1 MGSICP
7 VAEFGTAKSHC
18 QGACHGRIAAAAR
31 ADQGDLTT
39 LSSCSVHR
47 TIFASGRTD
56 WRTFCGK
63 ERQFQE
69 SLQHF
74 SLAKHLPFSLQTL
87 VLISLYTAGRDSSHF
102 EHPLRVLPERW
113 IVGETEQVHKAHGS
127 LPFGIGQRSCIGRR
141 VALKQLHSL
150 LAKCATQ
157 FTMRCL
163 NEHPVDSILRMVTV
177 PNQSLRLAIDLNHK
191 SEPI

>member
-1 MGSICP
+1 MKETLRLYP
-7 VAEFGTAKSHC
+7 VAPFI
-18 QGACHGRIAAAAR
+18 GRYLPQDAQI
-31 ADQGDLTT
+31 GEHFVEKNV
-39 LSSCSVHR
+39 SSR
-47 TIFASGRTD
+47 
-56 WRTFCGK
+56 
-63 ERQFQE
+63 
-69 SLQHF
+69 SLFSIQHF

-157 FTMRCL
+157 FSMRCL

-177 PNQSLRLAIDLNHK
+177 PNQSLRLAIDLKHK